1 MKKLAMLLTV
11 FAGFMV
17 GCQPE
22 APKTTPKKEPDKKP
36 AAAAPAEKPAETPVA
51 PAPKTEDKDKK

>member
-11 FAGFMV
+11 FAGFMI

-22 APKTTPKKEPDKKP
+22 ATKPATKKEESKKP
-36 AAAAPAEKPAETPVA
+36 AVTAPAEKPATPA
-51 PAPKTEDKDKK
+51 TPAAPKTEEKK